1 MPPTIDPLFRNA
13 WLNEQGN
20 QKAVEIAEAFEHVY
34 TRVREIVGPDNTR
47 EFALA
52 KTHLEEAAMY
62 CVKSM
67 GQLSQNQVPQ
77 SQQQQSGQRK
87 AA

>member
-1 MPPTIDPLFRNA
+1 MPPTIDPLFQTP

-20 QKAVEIAEAFEHVY
+20 RKALEIGEAFEHVY
-34 TRVREIVGPDNTR
+34 TRVNEIVGPDNTR
-47 EFALA
+47 EFALV

-62 CVKSM
+62 CVKAM
-67 GQLSQNQVPQ
+67 GQLSQNQQPQ
-77 SQQQQSGQRK
+77 SGQQRK